1 MMSNKNLQVSN
12 FLKHRLEDKS
22 YKDLPYIKKIIT
34 GHFKRNHSAIGR
46 TMDDILERNLTDAE
60 QHNLCLKSF
69 DLAVE
74 QTAQSIKDDLGLSN
88 KELQELAE
96 NLDKKQ
102 LVEVINEGL
111 GKGPRN
117 KYGSLA
123 RNGSVDPLDVHR
135 VMVTDRFFTNIDCH
149 GGLKYRAVLY

>member
-1 MMSNKNLQVSN
+1 MSNKNLQVSN

-102 LVEVINEGL
+102 LVEVINDGL
-111 GKGPRN
+111 GKV
-117 KYGSLA
+117 KAL
-123 RNGSVDPLDVHR
+123 
-135 VMVTDRFFTNIDCH
+135 
-149 GGLKYRAVLY
+149 